1 LPHLPRLDLPPEML
15 FEEIALSPRP
25 RLKVKPPD
33 RRTYYRQD
41 SLLGELSFDYDGE
54 IIALHQPGQGIYQ
67 VERRRRLLRD
77 RQAEQAAL
85 ALLRQLGFRQE
96 HYYGDSQPRL
106 QLAPGNL
113 PKVVRTLL
121 AEQWLVE
128 AEGKLYR
135 QPGSFDIEVVSGIDW
150 FDLHGTVDFE
160 GRIVKLPALLEA
172 LRRGENTVR
181 LDDGTFGLLPEEW
194 LKKYGL
200 LAGLGKQHN

>member
-1 LPHLPRLDLPPEML
+1 ERLNLAEPVLLLPGGLVFGNDRVARLQDFGAFEWVGLLRQQSLSIPAGQTDEFLGQFFNLPHLPRLDLPPEML

-85 ALLRQLGFRQE
+85 ALLRQL
-96 HYYGDSQPRL
+96 
-106 QLAPGNL
+106 
-113 PKVVRTLL
+113 
-121 AEQWLVE
+121 
-128 AEGKLYR
+128 
-135 QPGSFDIEVVSGIDW
+135 
-150 FDLHGTVDFE
+150 
-160 GRIVKLPALLEA
+160 
-172 LRRGENTVR
+172 
-181 LDDGTFGLLPEEW
+181 
-194 LKKYGL
+194 
-200 LAGLGKQHN
+200 